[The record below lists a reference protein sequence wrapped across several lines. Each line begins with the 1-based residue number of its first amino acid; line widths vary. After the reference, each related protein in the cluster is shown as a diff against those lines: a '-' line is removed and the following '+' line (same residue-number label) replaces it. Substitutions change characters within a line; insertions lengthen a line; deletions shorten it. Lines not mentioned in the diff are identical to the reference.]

1 MIYEN
6 DLFVFVTQ
14 VKQVYYVEDPREN
27 WHVVTNTHLEICS
40 IYIYIYIYGDLE
52 NNDMENHFGIHL
64 FDKSIVTKDE
74 NVNWF

>member
-14 VKQVYYVEDPREN
+14 VKQVYYVEDPRD
-27 WHVVTNTHLEICS
+27 
-40 IYIYIYIYGDLE
+40 IYGDLE